1 MHTNFYGTEKAQI
14 RQCSEKKIIPLLDID
29 IQGAKKV
36 YAAFPDTNFIFI
48 CPPSIPVL
56 KERLIKRATDSEAQL
71 AVRLKNAEGEIAE
84 CINMGK
90 VI

>member
-1 MHTNFYGTEKAQI
+1 
-14 RQCSEKKIIPLLDID
+14 
-29 IQGAKKV
+29 V
-36 YAAFPDTNFIFI
+36 AFPDTNFIFI

-71 AVRLKNAEGEIAE
+71 TVRLKNAEGEIEE